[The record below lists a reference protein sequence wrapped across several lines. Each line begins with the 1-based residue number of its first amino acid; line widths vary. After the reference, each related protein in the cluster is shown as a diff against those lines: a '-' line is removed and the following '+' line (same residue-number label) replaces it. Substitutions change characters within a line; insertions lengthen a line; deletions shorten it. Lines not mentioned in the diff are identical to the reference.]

1 MGGFKKENVMGLL
14 LRLALVWALGGL
26 ILTGCSSK
34 TGWRVSFGVAPV
46 KQLDDRQ
53 GLTQEK
59 GKNGNLN

>member
-1 MGGFKKENVMGLL
+1 MGLL